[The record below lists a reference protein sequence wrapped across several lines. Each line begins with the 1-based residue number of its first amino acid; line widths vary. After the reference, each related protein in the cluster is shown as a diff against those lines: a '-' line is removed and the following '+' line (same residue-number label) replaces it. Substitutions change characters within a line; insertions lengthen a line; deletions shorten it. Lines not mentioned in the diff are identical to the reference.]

1 VESVTHRALDEPLLL
16 TIPDPSLVLLVG
28 VAGCGK
34 STFARAHFAPFE
46 VLSSDF
52 CRALVANDEDDQTA
66 SGAAFEVLH
75 LVTAK
80 RLERRLLTV
89 VDATNVQPEARAPLV
104 ALAQR
109 YRVPPVAIVLDLPE
123 QLCEARSRARSQR
136 VVAAH
141 VIRRQYV
148 QLQLSLGELAREG
161 FRDVHLLRSEAAVAA
176 VSIVRERWTPD
187 GDADGG
193 AT

>member
-1 VESVTHRALDEPLLL
+1 M
-16 TIPDPSLVLLVG
+16 TIPALPPIPLPDPALVLLVG

-34 STFARAHFAPFE
+34 STFARTHFGPHE
-46 VLSSDF
+46 VLSSDA
-52 CRALVANDEDDQTA
+52 CRALVANDEGDQTA
-66 SGAAFEVLH
+66 SAAAFEVLH
-75 LVTAK
+75 LVAAK
-80 RLERRLLTV
+80 RLERALLTV